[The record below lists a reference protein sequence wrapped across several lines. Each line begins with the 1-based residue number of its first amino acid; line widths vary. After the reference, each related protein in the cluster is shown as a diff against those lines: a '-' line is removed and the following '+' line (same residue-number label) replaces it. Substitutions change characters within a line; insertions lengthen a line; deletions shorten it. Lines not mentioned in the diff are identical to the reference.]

1 MGEATLQV
9 VKAQSLQS
17 QATNEADGTVSCVG
31 CIAYVHTDRFT
42 CRELR
47 LSGLCRV
54 ALWRCLHIDEPRPQ
68 EIGWLSEGTNV
79 WFVPLEV
86 EGERDVQVH
95 R

>member
-1 MGEATLQV
+1 MGEATLQ
-9 VKAQSLQS
+9 AIDGRMRGEM
-17 QATNEADGTVSCVG
+17 ATNENDGMVSCVG
-31 CIAYVHTDRFT
+31 CIAYVHADRFT

-68 EIGWLSEGTNV
+68 EIGWLSEGMNV

-86 EGERDVQVH
+86 EAR
-95 R
+95 